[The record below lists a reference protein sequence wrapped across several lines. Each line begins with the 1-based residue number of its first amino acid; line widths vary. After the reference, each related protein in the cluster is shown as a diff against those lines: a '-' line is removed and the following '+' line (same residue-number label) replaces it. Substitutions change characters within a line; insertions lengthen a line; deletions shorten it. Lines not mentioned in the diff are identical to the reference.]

1 MCLPTA
7 NKNCFFFRAELFI
20 KIENESINQVA
31 KYYEQQQYWLQ
42 SSNVIHRINVSLR
55 LVGVRVISVVE
66 VKLTVFSRLSWY
78 WPLITSR
85 LVSEERGSGNY
96 EFLFKIRIKQ
106 NVKHPPSG
114 PQKTK
119 LVAEDGNKLCL
130 VYLDFLLSATPGN
143 LGHLLFL

>member
-1 MCLPTA
+1 M
-7 NKNCFFFRAELFI
+7 
-20 KIENESINQVA
+20 
-31 KYYEQQQYWLQ
+31 
-42 SSNVIHRINVSLR
+42 
-55 LVGVRVISVVE
+55 VE

-85 LVSEERGSGNY
+85 LVSEERGSGSY

-119 LVAEDGNKLCL
+119 LVDGNKLCL